1 MTRDFFPF
9 VEEEAKKP
17 HNSFT
22 GDSEV
27 SYPARIAVYDDPAVT
42 PRVVVLEPTNV
53 RDFLSS
59 LTETVTKLSHEQGGT
74 IPFTIIREIV
84 ENYIHAEFIEP
95 TITIL
100 DHGNTIRFCDQGP
113 GIKEK
118 EKALE
123 FGTTSATDSMKQY
136 IRGVGSG
143 LPIAQQYMI
152 DKGGSL
158 SIQDNIS
165 SGTIVTISTHPAE
178 ENSLPITPRDTQH
191 LYQDIEKPAEYTN
204 EVATPQQIPA
214 FQAQQVIAPVP
225 YPATYGQYN
234 QTALIPQYQPIPV
247 SIPPQSVSVAPTLAT
262 TPTTT
267 PTTDIHITNR
277 GRQILSLFSTY
288 TEIGGK
294 ELVGLFGGSQPTWSR
309 ELKLLDNS
317 GLTHKTGQKRQLTA
331 AGKAYLQSLTK

>member
-1 MTRDFFPF
+1 MARDFFPF

-17 HNSFT
+17 HNSLT
-22 GDSEV
+22 EDSEV

-84 ENYIHAEFIEP
+84 ENYIHAAFIEP

-143 LPIAQQYMI
+143 LPIAQQYML

-165 SGTIVTISTHPAE
+165 SGTIVTISTHPEGEKAF
-178 ENSLPITPRDTQH
+178 PITPRNSHH
-191 LYQDIEKPAEYTN
+191 LYQTTNNLAGYVNEGVTSQAHPA
-204 EVATPQQIPA
+204 
-214 FQAQQVIAPVP
+214 P
-225 YPATYGQYN
+225 YS
-234 QTALIPQYQPIPV
+234 QYQPILQPLTQRMGQAMSV
-247 SIPPQSVSVAPTLAT
+247 TPQPIAPTQ
-262 TPTTT
+262 PSS
-267 PTTDIHITNR
+267 DIQLTQR
-277 GRQILSLFSTY
+277 GHQIMSLFSTY
-288 TEIGGK
+288 AEIGGK
-294 ELVGLFGGSQPTWSR
+294 ELVELFGGSQPTWSR
-309 ELKLLDNS
+309 ELKLLDTS
-317 GLTHKTGQKRQLTA
+317 GLTHKAGQKRRLTA

>member
-1 MTRDFFPF
+1 MARDFFPF

-17 HNSFT
+17 HNSLAE
-22 GDSEV
+22 DSIV

-42 PRVVVLEPTNV
+42 PRVVVLEPSNI

-100 DHGNTIRFCDQGP
+100 DGGNTIRFCDQGP

-118 EKALE
+118 EKALQ
-123 FGTTSATDSMKQY
+123 FGTTSATDLMKHY

-143 LPIAQQYMI
+143 LPIAQQYML

-165 SGTIVTISTHPAE
+165 SGTIVTISTRPMGE
-178 ENSLPITPRDTQH
+178 ESLPITPH
-191 LYQDIEKPAEYTN
+191 ASS
-204 EVATPQQIPA
+204 
-214 FQAQQVIAPVP
+214 
-225 YPATYGQYN
+225 
-234 QTALIPQYQPIPV
+234 QPITKQAAYSDQTLNQPGISARHADFSSATKPV
-247 SIPPQSVSVAPTLAT
+247 Q
-262 TPTTT
+262 T
-267 PTTDIHITNR
+267 PTTDPSLEINLSSR
-277 GRQILSLFSTY
+277 GQQVLTLFSTKP
-288 TEIGGK
+288 EVGGK
-294 ELVGLFGGSQPTWSR
+294 ELVEQFGGSQPTWSR
-309 ELKLLDNS
+309 ELKMLDEL

-331 AGKAYLQSLTK
+331 LGKAYVKSISKH